1 MSTDPLGNLLDA
13 LPDPVFVFDET
24 PELATWND
32 AATQALGYEADQPAS
47 LELSELFPAE
57 QVPRLQESIEKAL
70 ETGESW
76 LQIEIVSKDDLRI
89 PLELHCSQVANQ
101 EGQPVLVGIGRDV
114 SERELA
120 PTRRTETEQ
129 RLERLLDQVGQAVIA
144 TDADGTVTYWNKRAE
159 ELYGYKA
166 EEAIGGDIFELTV
179 PDTQESQRQ
188 AEEIMETLTE
198 GDSWEGEF
206 TVQRKDG
213 STFPA
218 FVSDAPIVE
227 EGKLVGVIGTSHDLT
242 DVKQREQDLVRLTNQ
257 LHARNREL
265 QELSQA
271 TAHEFHTPITDVVR
285 HLSLLANEAG
295 DRLTEAERAHLDTA
309 LQGAYRMDDLLES
322 LQEFLNAAI
331 RRPTFETTDVEDV
344 LEEVLADL
352 SEPIDETGATITVDP
367 SPPQVVVDEAQLTA
381 ALRHLIENALRFSG
395 DGPPVIHVGFEPAD
409 DMWMISVSDVGEGID
424 PQYHERI
431 FRPFRVL
438 HGVADGG
445 GPGLGLA
452 LCRGTAEAHGGS
464 IWVNSRAGE
473 GSTFYMT
480 LPAQDATP
488 SLPESRGSGLGLP
501 GDPHVWTGSEGQ
513 PPAAPNDGACAGGP
527 IHGSLRTAP
536 GWASP

>member
-1 MSTDPLGNLLDA
+1 MSTKRLGKLLDA
-13 LPDPVFVFDET
+13 LPDPVFVFDDT
-24 PELATWND
+24 PKLANWNKP
-32 AATQALGYEADQPAS
+32 ATQAIGHAADKRES
-47 LELSELFPAE
+47 LELAELFPAE
-57 QVPRLQESIEKAL
+57 EVPRLQASIEQAL
-70 ETGESW
+70 ETGESR
-76 LQIEIVSKDDLRI
+76 LQTEIVSKDGLRT
-89 PLELHCSQVANQ
+89 PLEVHCSRATDE
-101 EGQPVLVGIGRDV
+101 EGQPILVGIGRDV
-114 SERELA
+114 SEREPA
-120 PTRRTETEQ
+120 PTGWTETEQ

-144 TDADGTVTYWNKRAE
+144 TDAEGTVTYWNKRAE
-159 ELYGYKA
+159 ELYGYEA
-166 EEAIGGDIFELTV
+166 EEAIGGDLFALTF
-179 PDTQESQRQ
+179 PEAEEGQRQ

-206 TVQRKDG
+206 IVQRKDG

-322 LQEFLNAAI
+322 LQEFLNAAT

-352 SEPIDETGATITVDP
+352 SEPIDEAGATITVDP

-381 ALRHLIENALRFSG
+381 ALRHLVENALRFSG
-395 DGPPVIHVGFEPAD
+395 EGPPVIHVGFEPAD
-409 DMWMISVSDVGEGID
+409 DMWMISVSDEGEGID

-464 IWVNSRAGE
+464 IWVSSRGGE

-480 LPAQDATP
+480 LPAQDAAP
-488 SLPESRGSGLGLP
+488 SLPESLEGGVAGLSADSNGR
-501 GDPHVWTGSEGQ
+501 TES
-513 PPAAPNDGACAGGP
+513 DG
-527 IHGSLRTAP
+527 
-536 GWASP
+536 